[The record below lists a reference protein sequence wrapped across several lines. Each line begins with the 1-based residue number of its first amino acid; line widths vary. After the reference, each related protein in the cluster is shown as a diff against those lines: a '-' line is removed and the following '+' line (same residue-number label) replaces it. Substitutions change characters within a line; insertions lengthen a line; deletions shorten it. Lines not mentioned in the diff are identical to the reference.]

1 MRRPNPKKIGKTYF
15 LKKTLCLSSDSQEC
29 KKFIEF
35 ICFLIESYFIFVVL
49 KLDSVFSP
57 IEANSKL
64 FVKLNSKQDEFLYEF
79 VYFACW
85 WR

>member
-1 MRRPNPKKIGKTYF
+1 MRFDPNNHFFFGFRGLDFQCGKI
-15 LKKTLCLSSDSQEC
+15 
-29 KKFIEF
+29 FIEF

-49 KLDSVFSP
+49 NLDSVFSP

>member
-1 MRRPNPKKIGKTYF
+1 MRFDPNNHFF
-15 LKKTLCLSSDSQEC
+15 LDFEALIFNAV

-35 ICFLIESYFIFVVL
+35 ICFFIESYFIFVVL
-49 KLDSVFSP
+49 NLDSVFSP